1 MRLKGAR
8 NMPAKAAVAPPPVT
22 STSLTAKDIMEKPV
36 IASTPR
42 ATLRDVASQLV
53 SNEFSGLPVTAED
66 GRVVG
71 VVTESDI
78 IRILMEGKRLEN
90 LTASQVMTGPPVT
103 VDVDTPIEEVM
114 KILEKNRIVRVPV
127 TRNNTLV
134 GIIARRDVIRA
145 VLEPEFMAFGD
156 I

>member
-1 MRLKGAR
+1 
-8 NMPAKAAVAPPPVT
+8 
-22 STSLTAKDIMEKPV
+22 MEKPV